1 MLLPPNNIAFTKS
14 TSPPLP
20 GVASPP
26 LIPLGGRLVRGY
38 LLECIGVKQ
47 HKINIYSQ
55 LFGDYSL
62 KIFYVVCN
70 STLPPRRG
78 YSSNNQCV
86 RQGGIMGGIRVE
98 LHVIPP

>member
-1 MLLPPNNIAFTKS
+1 M
-14 TSPPLP
+14 
-20 GVASPP
+20 ASPP

-38 LLECIGVKQ
+38 LLECIRVKQ

-55 LFGDYSL
+55 LFGYYFL

-70 STLPPRRG
+70 STLPPQGG
-78 YSSNNQCV
+78 YLSKYQYV

-98 LHVIPP
+98 LHVIPPLIPPLIPPPIKS